1 MISLFFRVEQH
12 SILHMYQMHHLD
24 VHGHLGW
31 LHLWSYLGICPRLAH
46 VVILFSFLRNLQA
59 DFYTDCNHLHYY
71 PQCLRVPFFPPHKVG
86 ANIYCLLPLFFK

>member
-12 SILHMYQMHHLD
+12 SILHMYQLHHLD

-46 VVILFSFLRNLQA
+46 GVILFSFLRNLQA
-59 DFYTDCNHLHYY
+59 DFYNDCNHPHYY
-71 PQCLRVPFFPPHKVG
+71 PQ
-86 ANIYCLLPLFFK
+86 